1 MTSQELIELLK
12 KHKVDE
18 KIYLFQ
24 WSCAE
29 DAAFKVLYK
38 CTKETNLKAVGDVVE
53 PKDAFHTVNTA
64 TVIQKEGIYKC
75 YLLRKGLDDTVVY
88 AFVWWNRKGHQRG
101 RVVSINDTTDVTM
114 GCMKDFL
121 ERKDA

>member
-24 WSCAE
+24 WSYAE
-29 DAAFKVLYK
+29 DAAFKVLYA
-38 CTKETNLKAVGDVVE
+38 CTKETKLKAVGDVVE
-53 PKDAFHTVNTA
+53 PKDAYHTVNTA
-64 TVIQKEGIYKC
+64 TVIQKEGIYEC
-75 YLLRKGLDDTVVY
+75 SLLRRGLDDTVVY

-101 RVVSINDTTDVTM
+101 RVVSVNDTIDVMM
-114 GCMKDFL
+114 GCMGDFL
-121 ERKDA
+121 ERKDV

>member
-24 WSCAE
+24 YSDEE
-29 DAAFKVLYK
+29 DAAFKALFAH
-38 CTKETNLKAVGDVVE
+38 TKNTNLKAVGDVEVVGIY
-53 PKDAFHTVNTA
+53 PTVNTA
-64 TVIQKEGIYKC
+64 QTIQKEGIYEC
-75 YLLRKGLDDTVVY
+75 SLLRKGLDDTVVY

-101 RVVSINDTTDVTM
+101 RVVSVNDTIDIM
-114 GCMKDFL
+114 MSCMEDFL
-121 ERKDA
+121 ERKDV